1 MPKAEESVSSA
12 RSAGDSL
19 EQRQAEKLLVTRLG
33 ERLGVKFDKKRLELP
48 DQGWFEIDGVSES
61 PPILCEAWA
70 HQGKPKSAQ
79 VSKVMKDAMKLL
91 FAARFVNRSTR
102 MILLFGDKEAAKPFT
117 GRSWMAQ
124 ALRTNG
130 IEVQIVELS
139 KNVQKA
145 IRKAQKR
152 QFR

>member
-1 MPKAEESVSSA
+1 M
-12 RSAGDSL
+12 
-19 EQRQAEKLLVTRLG
+19 
-33 ERLGVKFDKKRLELP
+33 F
-48 DQGWFEIDGVSES
+48 
-61 PPILCEAWA
+61 CEAWA
-70 HQGKPKSAQ
+70 HQGTPKSAQ
-79 VSKVMKDAMKLL
+79 ISKVMKDAMKLL
-91 FAARFVNRSTR
+91 FAARFVKRPTR

-124 ALRTNG
+124 ALRAKR

-139 KNVQKA
+139 KTVQEA

>member
-1 MPKAEESVSSA
+1 MRKVEKSVSSA

-19 EQRQAEKLLVTRLG
+19 EQQQAEKLLVACLG
-33 ERLGVKFDKKRLELP
+33 ERLGVKFEKKRLELP
-48 DQGWFEIDGVSES
+48 DEGWFEIDGISES

-79 VSKVMKDAMKLL
+79 KNKVMADALKMMY
-91 FAARFVNRSTR
+91 AAQLGNPPQR
-102 MILLFGDKEAAKPFT
+102 MILLFGDKEAASHFT

-139 KNVQKA
+139 KNVQEA